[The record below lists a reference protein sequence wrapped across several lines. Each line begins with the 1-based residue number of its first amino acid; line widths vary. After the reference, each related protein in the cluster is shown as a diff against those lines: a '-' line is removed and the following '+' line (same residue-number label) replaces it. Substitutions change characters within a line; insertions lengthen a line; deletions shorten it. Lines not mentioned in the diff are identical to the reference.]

1 MSNTANLAKRVRDIN
16 DGVLTK
22 KHKPKKRNSVDLSK
36 MIRSSAD
43 LEDLDVDFDSE
54 DI

>member
-1 MSNTANLAKRVRDIN
+1 MSGTANLAKRVKDIH

-22 KHKPKKRNSVDLSK
+22 KPKTKKRNSVDLSK
-36 MIRSSAD
+36 MIRCSAD
-43 LEDLDVDFDSE
+43 LEDLDDDFDSE